1 MLRKCS
7 DRSSLTSRGVGYAV
21 RRIFGAGA
29 FAASAALPMVS
40 GLAAA
45 ADMPLKAKPIEAGG
59 GFYVWL
65 DGSWDRVALPAYK
78 LGPGYNVGGGGSY
91 GGQILQ
97 LNSDVDGYN
106 ISGGVGYRLP
116 GNWPGSNARLE
127 IGGLFVDAKGTG
139 NQVTSYTTPGFGATQ
154 QLLDGRFTSSFGCVG
169 TCTATTALATGYQN
183 WQLNLKFAT
192 DYQVGAITLT
202 PSVAVFGG
210 EARNSQ
216 SYALRDNNGFKPILN
231 EFYSA
236 NTRLKWNDVG
246 VRAGLD
252 TKAPLTGW
260 LSVGL
265 GGWVGVAGRRTDFTG
280 TDSEFFVNSL
290 GQVQPTFTSAATAF
304 DRTTALVGNVEGNIY
319 IQPMSSVTLRL
330 FGGLNY
336 DSAVP
341 GIRAPSFTGDF
352 NFAAPTVAAGIDHSN
367 ATSYYAGGGL
377 KVGF

>member
-7 DRSSLTSRGVGYAV
+7 DRSSSKACGVRHAV
-21 RRIFGAGA
+21 RRIFSAGMLTA
-29 FAASAALPMVS
+29 SIVLPMASAP
-40 GLAAA
+40 AAA
-45 ADMPLKAKPIEAGG
+45 ADMPVKAAPIEAGG

-65 DGSWDRVALPAYK
+65 DGSWDRVALPGYT
-78 LGPGYNVGGGGSY
+78 LGPAYNVGIGGSY
-91 GGQILQ
+91 GGQILR

-106 ISGGVGYRLP
+106 VSGGIGYRLP
-116 GNWPGSNARLE
+116 GNWPGSNARIE

-139 NQVTSYTTPGFGATQ
+139 NQVTSYKTPGFGASQ

-169 TCTATTALATGYQN
+169 TCTATTSLATGYQN
-183 WQLNLKFAT
+183 SQLNLKFAT
-192 DYQVGAITLT
+192 DYKVGVVTLT

-210 EARNSQ
+210 EAHNGQ
-216 SYALRDNNGFKPILN
+216 SYALKTNNGFNPVMN

-290 GQVQPTFTSAATAF
+290 GQVQPTLTSAAAAF
-304 DRTTALVGNVEGNIY
+304 DRTTAFVGNLEGNVY
-319 IQPMSSVTLRL
+319 IQPISNMTLRL

-352 NFAAPTVAAGIDHSN
+352 NFAAPTVAAGINHSS